1 MLKREELFKIYGY
14 CGAIWST
21 FKLPENDLEA
31 NLFDLTWYDIL
42 CPYNLDII
50 LLAIK
55 EYAKKSDF
63 CNIAKIGEEC
73 KRIQKIS
80 EGKYIDDEAVLSE
93 IRKAIMQCQKDEAF
107 EHLSPFAKEVVEGAW
122 QLYKWGMLETG
133 QVDTVIMSNLRK
145 KIEKLKQR
153 QEDKNVLYE
162 LQAISHFSN
171 QMLEEGKDAGS
182 DKRFIES
189 N

>member
-80 EGKYIDDEAVLSE
+80 EDKYIDDEAVLSE
-93 IRKAIMQCQKDEAF
+93 IRKAIMYCQKDEAF
-107 EHLSPFAKEVVEGAW
+107 ENLSPFAKEVVEGAW

-153 QEDKNVLYE
+153 QENQNIYYE
-162 LQAISHFSN
+162 LQAISHFSD
-171 QMLEEGKDAGS
+171 QLLEEDADS
-182 DKRFIES
+182 HKKLIKS

>member
-1 MLKREELFKIYGY
+1 MIKREELFKIYAY

-50 LLAIK
+50 ILAIK

-80 EGKYIDDEAVLSE
+80 EDKYIDDEAVLSE
-93 IRKAIMQCQKDEAF
+93 IRIAITRCIKNEAF
-107 EHLSPFAKEVVEGAW
+107 EKLSPFAKEVVENPW
-122 QLYKWGMLETG
+122 QLDKWGSLTTNE
-133 QVDTVIMSNLRK
+133 VETVIMSNLRK
-145 KIEKLKQR
+145 KIEKIKQR
-153 QEDKNVLYE
+153 QENQNIFYE

-171 QMLEEGKDAGS
+171 QLLEEDTDS
-182 DKRFIES
+182 HKRLVKS